1 MKGIHHRDNWW
12 KLMSL
17 TYAQIYGKAQGIDIL
32 CVNKRSPTENTP
44 MKVSGFAD
52 YLKSEQALNR
62 TVFGP
67 TTINMVPM
75 PIVDGYILERYG
87 KADPCSFPYTQ
98 GVGSAGSS
106 NTSSSSTTD
115 GNSAVDVAAPALLR
129 PAAARQTHGVPAA
142 SHDVVNKVRCADET
156 CLRGALAGLAP
167 NPLAPTTAQSVIESQ
182 VTAYMRPP
190 APRKRPPQ
198 QPPRAAQQTSLRPLA
213 PATCSE
219 QAVNGSSCSWYTS
232 LAQRAAW
239 ATLGNGLAEPG
250 VSLTSAL
257 PGLNAVEVDNSISH
271 ARACESN
278 AGQLKVIVFNAERG
292 THWQLFERLVRQ
304 ERALRQPDVIL
315 LNEMDIGMARSDNVH
330 TTRRLAAAMG
340 MNFAWGLE
348 FVELSRGTFA
358 EQNATVDR
366 VNTLGLHGNAILS
379 RCHIYD
385 PVVLR
390 DSFDPSYF
398 SPSPN
403 KVNAKGAELR
413 LGARMGL
420 FARIGRASGADERHY
435 VVGSVHK
442 LSLQSA
448 ERRNL
453 LQSYF
458 DRPVAADGSSQ
469 VSSSSPPLGVVFSGD
484 MAAQNCA
491 QAGIKLVKNETAMR
505 PATFP
510 SRCHPRPKLG
520 FISGDFTCT
529 DMPLVA
535 GEWMTAPCHSA
546 QTDQGRAVTRLSDHA
561 IVSLV
566 LGRRR
571 TGEQTVA
578 AAAAEAPPTN

>member
-1 MKGIHHRDNWW
+1 
-12 KLMSL
+12 
-17 TYAQIYGKAQGIDIL
+17 
-32 CVNKRSPTENTP
+32 
-44 MKVSGFAD
+44 
-52 YLKSEQALNR
+52 
-62 TVFGP
+62 
-67 TTINMVPM
+67 
-75 PIVDGYILERYG
+75 
-87 KADPCSFPYTQ
+87 
-98 GVGSAGSS
+98 
-106 NTSSSSTTD
+106 
-115 GNSAVDVAAPALLR
+115 
-129 PAAARQTHGVPAA
+129 
-142 SHDVVNKVRCADET
+142 
-156 CLRGALAGLAP
+156 
-167 NPLAPTTAQSVIESQ
+167 
-182 VTAYMRPP
+182 
-190 APRKRPPQ
+190 
-198 QPPRAAQQTSLRPLA
+198 
-213 PATCSE
+213 
-219 QAVNGSSCSWYTS
+219 
-232 LAQRAAW
+232 
-239 ATLGNGLAEPG
+239 
-250 VSLTSAL
+250 
-257 PGLNAVEVDNSISH
+257 
-271 ARACESN
+271 
-278 AGQLKVIVFNAERG
+278 
-292 THWQLFERLVRQ
+292 
-304 ERALRQPDVIL
+304 
-315 LNEMDIGMARSDNVH
+315 
-330 TTRRLAAAMG
+330 
-340 MNFAWGLE
+340 
-348 FVELSRGTFA
+348 
-358 EQNATVDR
+358 
-366 VNTLGLHGNAILS
+366 
-379 RCHIYD
+379 
-385 PVVLR
+385 
-390 DSFDPSYF
+390 
-398 SPSPN
+398 
-403 KVNAKGAELR
+403 
-413 LGARMGL
+413 MGL